1 MNMVWLGDARRVIAA
16 AEKKAQQFRQ
26 PMNIAVVDA
35 DRNANIP
42 RVSILRP
49 RTSQRIRSGRPVMTN
64 KIFRVVPFIKLTLT
78 AICSLVILAPLQ
90 AQSVTGT
97 ILGLIQDQQGAIIAK
112 ANVSA
117 RNVDTGAVREAIAG
131 DGGEYRITSVPAGS
145 YEVSSSAPGFKTDVR
160 NGIVVRVGSDIA
172 VNFALTVGAI
182 SEKVDVTDQ
191 TPQVDVSSSTLAGF
205 VNSASIREL
214 PLNGRDW
221 LQMALLQPGVNFLT
235 ATPPAEAIHDR
246 TSMGLAISISGGRP
260 SDNAFR
266 IDGLMVNDFTNNGPG
281 SSLHV
286 NMGVDAIREFSVLI
300 NSFSAEYGMSS
311 GGVVN
316 AITKSGT
323 NQIHGS
329 TYYFHR
335 NSAFDARNFFDL
347 TVGTPAFRRH
357 QGGGAVGGPIKKDKT
372 FFFSNYEGLTELR
385 STSSSVNTLSA
396 NAHNGI
402 LCANT
407 ACTQTTQVSID
418 PRIKPYLALYP
429 LPNGAVTGDTGVFG
443 YGAAKLGHENY
454 VMSKIDHYFSPA
466 TTLAGSFTS
475 DNTFVNLPDN
485 FGLKSADYPSRKYN
499 AVLSLQHVF
508 SPNVVNIF
516 RGGVSRTYAASAI
529 DRSTNPALNDVS
541 LGSIP
546 GRTMSAFTL
555 PAGVG
560 SFGGVGAGDGLTG
573 RGIFGFTT
581 PQIYN
586 DLSWTKGRHP
596 LQMGSSFERI
606 LYNMDLQLTPNGRWT
621 FTSFPR
627 FLQGTPD
634 QFIADLPE
642 SDVVRGQRM
651 SVIGGYLQD
660 AFRMRS
666 NLTLNLGVRYEMGTV
681 IKEVNGKTAT
691 LHNILDTKPTIG
703 DPYYHNPTR
712 KNFAPRVGFAWDPF
726 KNGKTSVRGGFGIYY
741 IVPLPYLFLGKMPR
755 SAPFAVNGTVSA
767 PPASA
772 FPNRIVPLLTTSS
785 LSVANIEQNPR
796 PAYKQ
801 QWNLNIQR
809 QLINNL
815 ALTVGYFGS
824 AGIHLA
830 RPVEDNNQV
839 PPHLVTFNP
848 ALNAYVFPI
857 PAAGQP
863 IARINPNFGLIRTL
877 KWNGQSNYHALVANL
892 VQRPVKG
899 LSYQVAYTWS
909 KSIDNGSTTYTEG
922 TESNNATASSYTL
935 GPTNINRG
943 VSDWDIPHN
952 LVVNFQYDLP
962 VPQAVKAHVL
972 ANTLFGGWQ
981 VGGIYTRQ
989 SGSPFSLKI
998 SSDRALTG
1006 SSTSTPGNQGS
1017 PPPMYVNAP
1026 GCSPNAVTGN
1036 IDNYIKT
1043 ECFAYPQLGVLGNLG
1058 RHTLRM
1064 KVFRNLDFSVFKNQN
1079 IRGETLKAQFRAE
1092 MFNILNNTNLAAQ
1105 GLAIFDGNGALI
1117 QNVGRPR
1124 GPTANTS
1131 RQIQFGLRLLF

>member
-1 MNMVWLGDARRVIAA
+1 
-16 AEKKAQQFRQ
+16 
-26 PMNIAVVDA
+26 
-35 DRNANIP
+35 
-42 RVSILRP
+42 
-49 RTSQRIRSGRPVMTN
+49 MTN
-64 KIFRVVPFIKLTLT
+64 KIFRVVAFINLILT
-78 AICSLVILAPLQ
+78 AICSLVSLAPLQ
-90 AQSVTGT
+90 AQTVTGT
-97 ILGLIQDQQGAIIAK
+97 ILGLIQDQQGAVVAK

-131 DGGEYRITSVPAGS
+131 DSGEYRITSVPAGS
-145 YEVSSSAPGFKTDVR
+145 YEVSSSAPGFKIGVR
-160 NGIVVRVGSDIA
+160 SGIVVRVGSDIS
-172 VNFALTVGAI
+172 VNFALSVGEI
-182 SEKVDVTDQ
+182 SEKVEVIGDA
-191 TPQVDVSSSTLAGF
+191 PQVDISSSTLAGF

-235 ATPPAEAIHDR
+235 AAQPAEGIHDR
-246 TSMGLAISISGGRP
+246 TCLGLAISISGGRP

-300 NSFSAEYGMSS
+300 NNFSAEYGLSS

-329 TYYFHR
+329 AYYFHR
-335 NSAFDARNFFDL
+335 NAALDARNFFDL
-347 TVGTPAFRRH
+347 TAGTPAFRRH
-357 QGGGAVGGPIKKDKT
+357 QFGGAVGGPVKKDKT
-372 FFFSNYEGLTELR
+372 FFFSNYEDLHELR
-385 STSSSVNTLSA
+385 SRSSSVNTLSA

-407 ACTQTTQVSID
+407 ACTQTTQVNID

-429 LPNGAVTGDTGVFG
+429 IPNGAVSGDTGIFA
-443 YGAAKLGHENY
+443 YGAAALGHEDY
-454 VMSKIDHYFSPA
+454 VMSKIDHYFSPT
-466 TTLAGSFTS
+466 TTLAGSFTY
-475 DNTFVNLPDN
+475 DNSFLNVPDN
-485 FGLKSADYPSRKYN
+485 FGLKSADFPSRKYG
-499 AVLSLQHVF
+499 AVVSLQHLF
-508 SPNVVNIF
+508 SANVVNIT
-516 RGGVSRTYAASAI
+516 RVGVSRIKASSAI
-529 DRSTNPALNDVS
+529 DHSPNAALNDVS

-555 PAGVG
+555 PASIG

-573 RGIFGFTT
+573 RGTFGFTT
-581 PQIYN
+581 PQVYN
-586 DLSWTKGRHP
+586 DLSWTKGRHT
-596 LQMGSSFERI
+596 LQVGSSFERI
-606 LYNMDLQLTPNGRWT
+606 DYNFNLELTPNGRWT
-621 FTSFPR
+621 FNSLTK

-634 QFIADLPE
+634 QFVADLPG
-642 SDVVRGQRM
+642 SDVVRGERE
-651 SVIGGYLQD
+651 SVVGAYLQD
-660 AFRMRS
+660 TFRMRS
-666 NLTLNLGVRYEMGTV
+666 NLTINLGVRYEMGTV
-681 IKEVNGKTAT
+681 VKEVNGKIAT
-691 LHNILDTKPTIG
+691 LHNILDTKVTVG

-726 KNGKTSVRGGFGIYY
+726 KNGKTAVRGGFGIFD
-741 IVPLPYLFLGKMPR
+741 IVPLPYVFLGKMPR
-755 SAPFAVNGTVSA
+755 SAPFALNGTRSA

-772 FPNRIVPLLTTSS
+772 FPNQIVPLLTVAS
-785 LSVANIEQNPR
+785 LTVANIEQYPR

-809 QLINNL
+809 QLTNSL

-830 RPVEDNNQV
+830 HPLEDNNQV
-839 PPHLVTFNP
+839 PPSLVRFNP
-848 ALNAYVFPI
+848 ALNAFVFPI

-863 IARINPNFGLIRTL
+863 IQRINPNFGLIRTL
-877 KWNGQSNYHALVANL
+877 QWSGQSNYHALVANL

-899 LSYQVAYTWS
+899 LSYQIAYTWS

-922 TESNNATASSYTL
+922 TESNNSTASSYTL
-935 GPTNINRG
+935 GPQNINRG

-972 ANTLFGGWQ
+972 SNTLFGGWQ
-981 VGGIYTRQ
+981 LGGIYTRQ

-1017 PPPMYVNAP
+1017 PPPMYTSAP
-1026 GCSPNAVTGN
+1026 GCSPNAVTGD
-1036 IDNYIKT
+1036 IDNYIMT
-1043 ECFAYPQLGVLGNLG
+1043 QCFAFPELGVLGNLG

-1064 KVFRNLDFSVFKNQN
+1064 PVFRALDFSMFKNQN
-1079 IRGETLKAQFRAE
+1079 LWGEKLKMQFRAE

-1117 QNVGRPR
+1117 PSVGRPH
-1124 GPTANTS
+1124 GPTVNTS